1 MDGFEKADD
10 LLPLKDSLQR
20 QKYERSDL
28 KSGFP
33 KNC

>member
-1 MDGFEKADD
+1 MDGFEKADG
-10 LLPLKDSLQR
+10 LLPLKDSFQR